1 MACLAQSLLDCE
13 DFPGQTSH
21 WRGVALSGQTWSGLT
36 LERGGTPYLP
46 PPPPQGCKC
55 HSRQEELTQSKVVEI
70 TGKSK

>member
-46 PPPPQGCKC
+46 PPPATGLQVSLPARGA
-55 HSRQEELTQSKVVEI
+55 HSV
-70 TGKSK
+70 

>member
-46 PPPPQGCKC
+46 PPPRHRAASVTP
-55 HSRQEELTQSKVVEI
+55 
-70 TGKSK
+70 GKRSSLSLRW